1 MKLFKNKNINYFFLV
16 VLTYIVLSII
26 VDIILYYNTQFEEI
40 ITVTNKYHLQRA
52 SRYHIVDKNDNNYRI
67 SNVWF
72 KGDFNRGDEYGMILK
87 GNKYKVKGYGKRVP
101 FLNMY
106 KKIYNVVKI

>member
-1 MKLFKNKNINYFFLV
+1 MKFTKNINYFFLAV
-16 VLTYIVLSII
+16 IIYIILSII
-26 VDIILYYNTQFEEI
+26 VDIILFYNTQFEET

-52 SRYHIVDKNDNNYRI
+52 SRYHVVDKNNNNYRI

-72 KGDFNRGDEYGMILK
+72 KGDFNRGDEYGMILNGK
-87 GNKYKVKGYGKRVP
+87 EYKVKGYGIRVP

-106 KKIYNVVKI
+106 KNIYSVTKI